1 MNRIRELRKQKD
13 LTMKDLGNQIGVS
26 ESTVSLY
33 ENEKRQPDQDTLLR
47 IADYFQVSIDYLLG
61 RTDVQCIAM
70 QSDQVLNASVTD
82 EEMALL
88 GYFRS
93 MNKEARERTIWIA
106 KTLADSP
113 STQEGHIRKRAT

>member
-1 MNRIRELRKQKD
+1 MNRIRELRKHKD
-13 LTMKDLGNQIGVS
+13 LTMKDLGSQIGVS

-33 ENEKRQPDQDTLLR
+33 ENDKRQPDQDTLLR

-61 RTDVQCIAM
+61 RTDVKHIAM
-70 QSDQVLNASVTD
+70 QSDKAPSPSVTD
-82 EEMALL
+82 EEKALL

-93 MNKEARERTIWIA
+93 MNKEARDKIIWIA